1 MKRSNLRVAVYGLLT
16 LATMCLIFALSAQN
30 GEESGSLSRWLME
43 TAFGRLLLQILPPLT
58 DSGAALDIRKYA
70 HLAEYTALGLFSSL
84 FVLEL
89 YCERIPKRSTC
100 ISVPFSF
107 VYACSDEYHQTFVPG
122 RAGAMI
128 DVAVDL
134 VGVSFGLALVILI
147 YMTCMRRKEL
157 K

>member
-70 HLAEYTALGLFSSL
+70 HLAEYAALGLFSSL

-89 YCERIPKRSTC
+89 YRERIPKRSAR
-100 ISVPFSF
+100 ISVPFCF

-122 RAGAMI
+122 RVGQFTDVLFDMAGVLA
-128 DVAVDL
+128 
-134 VGVSFGLALVILI
+134 GVLLAFLIAGL
-147 YMTCMRRKEL
+147 RKENI
-157 K
+157 

>member
-16 LATMCLIFALSAQN
+16 LTTMCLIFALSAQN

-122 RAGAMI
+122 RVGQFTDVLFDMAGVLA
-128 DVAVDL
+128 
-134 VGVSFGLALVILI
+134 GVLLAFLI
-147 YMTCMRRKEL
+147 AALRKENI
-157 K
+157 

>member
-70 HLAEYTALGLFSSL
+70 HLAEYTALGVFSSL

-89 YCERIPKRSTC
+89 YCERFPKRSTR
-100 ISVPFSF
+100 ISVPLSF
-107 VYACSDEYHQTFVPG
+107 LYACSDEYHQTFVPG
-122 RAGAMI
+122 RVGQFTDVLFDMAGVLA
-128 DVAVDL
+128 
-134 VGVSFGLALVILI
+134 GVLLAFLI
-147 YMTCMRRKEL
+147 AALRKENI
-157 K
+157 

>member
-89 YCERIPKRSTC
+89 YCERIPKRSTR

-122 RAGAMI
+122 RVGQFTDVLFDMAGVLA
-128 DVAVDL
+128 
-134 VGVSFGLALVILI
+134 GVLLAFLIAGL
-147 YMTCMRRKEL
+147 RKENI
-157 K
+157 

>member
-43 TAFGRLLLQILPPLT
+43 TAIGRLLLQILPPLT

-89 YCERIPKRSTC
+89 YCERIPKRSTR

-122 RAGAMI
+122 RVGQFTDVLFDMAGVLA
-128 DVAVDL
+128 
-134 VGVSFGLALVILI
+134 GVLLAFLIAGL
-147 YMTCMRRKEL
+147 RKENI
-157 K
+157 